1 MDPPPGSLW
10 SILFPLSQLIS
21 WYHKRDSA
29 VSNAARYNPHQ
40 KGFSVGL
47 RIDYSATELNTISF
61 SLHLFAFSLG
71 GSLMLLHW
79 VSHIKV
85 IVIIIAQGVY

>member
-1 MDPPPGSLW
+1 MDPAPGSLW
-10 SILFPLSQLIS
+10 SILLSLSQLMS

-47 RIDYSATELNTISF
+47 HIDCSATELNTISF

-71 GSLMLLHW
+71 GSLMRLHW
-79 VSHIKV
+79 ASYIKV